1 MFDSAAFPQS
11 LCPFACAADAP
22 PFLCPVASP
31 CAAAGNATC
40 APQCKY
46 PACPAAGLGVDD
58 FDFTRDKCASAAPR
72 DSCLVCLPAIMD
84 IYYQP
89 PANVRDTLTMESCL
103 VLYTPLYL
111 AAGAQPSAL
120 GMIAN
125 CGNMFGFGWSSST
138 CPVSLPESAFT
149 SLGSSCSS
157 PAVACTTCVDDILRI
172 FRRAGVDASSDAVRV
187 AQYNVLGTCIDLHL
201 LVMLASGANTEAL
214 AGIQACPSIAGFLV
228 ISTVSIGGVSA
239 TSFSAGIFGAAVAAV
254 VNVRPSDVSVQNFTD
269 SAGVTRRSLRA
280 SAVDVRFSIG
290 CASAAQQAATTA
302 ALRLAISSLALTAAL
317 RQGGLP
323 ANGVALK
330 DLILTAGP
338 PATPALGSSSAAAT
352 TGTVAGSVVGSVVG
366 AMLLIATVL
375 VLRRRRRATRPP
387 AFPPAVARSPDGSS
401 HGRFRALNAPP
412 FFSESSSSLLP
423 SSTYSPMQGATS
435 GSDDNASSGGGWR
448 AVASNADEFQLCE
461 QVGQGAV
468 ATVYR
473 ALWRGSEVAVKVW
486 DLPPDGFV
494 VHGTRGG
501 TISVDAP
508 EASFMREVELL
519 SSLRHPNIL
528 AIYALVKQPPQM
540 IMEYGAAGSLKD
552 LLARSSLATLSWQ
565 RRMAICTSVASAVEF
580 LHAQSPPIIH
590 TDLKPANVV
599 LTGHG
604 VEALVAKVADF
615 GVSWVA
621 RAEMAATPLLHGTPR
636 YMAPE
641 VARGQVIT
649 NSKAIDAYG
658 VGMVMYDVAH
668 VNTAGAAG
676 AAEGEA
682 ERNDGVGGGLRTLFA
697 RESAGFVVAF
707 APHVPQ
713 PLRDLM
719 RSALAVAPNE
729 RPGLLQ
735 LRVRLEALTVQ
746 AATW

>member
-11 LCPFACAADAP
+11 LCPFACAAAAP
-22 PFLCPVASP
+22 PFLCPVVNP
-31 CAAAGNATC
+31 CAAPGNASC
-40 APQCKY
+40 ATQCKY
-46 PACPAAGLGVDD
+46 PACPATGLGVDD

-72 DSCLVCLPAIMD
+72 DSCLVCLPAITD

-89 PANVRDTLTMESCL
+89 PANVRDLLTMESCL

-138 CPVSLPESAFT
+138 CPVSLPESAFV
-149 SLGSSCSS
+149 SLERSCSN
-157 PAVACTTCVDDILRI
+157 PAVACTTCVEDILRI
-172 FRRAGVDASSDAVRV
+172 FRNAGVDASSDAVRV
-187 AQYNVLGTCIDLHL
+187 AQYNVLGTCIDVHL
-201 LVMLASGANTEAL
+201 LSMFASGANADAL

-239 TSFSAGIFGAAVAAV
+239 LTFSAGIFGAAVAAV
-254 VNVRPSDVSVQNFTD
+254 VNARPSDVSVQNYTD
-269 SAGVTRRSLRA
+269 SAGVSRRRLRA
-280 SAVDVRFSIG
+280 SAVDVHFSIS
-290 CASAAQQAATTA
+290 CASAPQQSAIAA

-330 DLILTAGP
+330 DLVLTDGP
-338 PATPALGSSSAAAT
+338 PATPSLQSSSAASA

-366 AMLLIATVL
+366 AMLLAAAVL
-375 VLRRRRRATRPP
+375 VLRRRRRKTSRLPV
-387 AFPPAVARSPDGSS
+387 FPPVIALSADGSS
-401 HGRFRALNAPP
+401 HGRFRAMSAPP

-423 SSTYSPMQGATS
+423 TATYSPMQGATS

-448 AVASNADEFQLCE
+448 AVASHADELQMCE

-501 TISVDAP
+501 TIDVDAP

-565 RRMAICTSVASAVEF
+565 RRLAICTSVASAVEF

-604 VEALVAKVADF
+604 TEALVAKVADF

-621 RAEMAATPLLHGTPR
+621 RAELAAKPLLHGTPR

-641 VARGQVIT
+641 VARGQPIT
-649 NSKAIDAYG
+649 NSKAIDTYG

-668 VNTAGAAG
+668 INTAPGAADADG
-676 AAEGEA
+676 APDAA
-682 ERNDGVGGGLRTLFA
+682 RNGLQTLLA
-697 RESAGFVVAF
+697 RESAGFAVAF

-719 RSALAVAPNE
+719 RTALAVAPND
-729 RPGLLQ
+729 RPGLSQ

-746 AATW
+746 AAAW